1 MLPTGVFALPE
12 LCLLSILNKL
22 FLDFLHFLIP
32 AIYNGELSWPG
43 LTWKKKKILISR
55 EVLGK

>member
-43 LTWKKKKILISR
+43 LTWKKKR
-55 EVLGK
+55 F